1 MNPLN
6 RNEIYVQNE
15 DINLLE
21 TPTSLTYI
29 ILPNKTD
36 NTNTLWMMANHWL
49 KVLDYDVSHASSIM
63 DRHSIPKIT
72 LEHLNDQAAQ
82 SGYTISNKLKLPIRS
97 TTLFMS
103 ENSVINLLIKSKQPK
118 ADTISINDVE
128 TIFKHIMFKENVQHS
143 TSSPTKR
150 SASLLNEVAV
160 IHIKK
165 PRIES
170 TINNTSE
177 NTAEPESFKVISSKM
192 VIQEKLMKFGEN
204 LHVFVYLIYNE
215 KLWLLAKNICNIL
228 LYENCSKA
236 ILDHVTPTNSIIY
249 GEVADITKRSNNDQ
263 ATTVQKYSKFINEA
277 GLYQLIMKSK
287 SPKAKEL
294 QQWII
299 YEVVPSLKRTIQ
311 EPKRINT
318 LQSVTKAMENT
329 SNKLQIK
336 EFEFDS
342 KIVSFRYINS
352 SAGVWFVAKDMA
364 SMLCYYNPGKAIR
377 EHVSDYNIQEFD
389 GGPNRTPECDYRSS
403 LQNQTKLIN
412 EAGLYELIIGSKMPK
427 AQEFKKWVVCDV
439 LPSLRKTGH
448 YSMQQAS
455 MSDAE
460 NLNIINRV
468 VEGSN
473 AAWFEEKIKLLEELR
488 EKDRQMHETIHEKDQ
503 QLHQK
508 DGKIIHL
515 QQKVIEI
522 KPLIVSVPEQ
532 KNKFHVIELLT
543 IKTDDTGFKYGY
555 FCSRRQECSA
565 IDARPKPEEEPVL
578 LFSIKCANAI
588 NAYNCVKEYLRKIL
602 S

>member
-177 NTAEPESFKVISSKM
+177 NTAEPES
-192 VIQEKLMKFGEN
+192 
-204 LHVFVYLIYNE
+204 
-215 KLWLLAKNICNIL
+215 LLL
-228 LYENCSKA
+228 
-236 ILDHVTPTNSIIY
+236 
-249 GEVADITKRSNNDQ
+249 
-263 ATTVQKYSKFINEA
+263 
-277 GLYQLIMKSK
+277 
-287 SPKAKEL
+287 
-294 QQWII
+294 
-299 YEVVPSLKRTIQ
+299 
-311 EPKRINT
+311 
-318 LQSVTKAMENT
+318 
-329 SNKLQIK
+329 
-336 EFEFDS
+336 
-342 KIVSFRYINS
+342 
-352 SAGVWFVAKDMA
+352 
-364 SMLCYYNPGKAIR
+364 
-377 EHVSDYNIQEFD
+377 
-389 GGPNRTPECDYRSS
+389 
-403 LQNQTKLIN
+403 
-412 EAGLYELIIGSKMPK
+412 
-427 AQEFKKWVVCDV
+427 
-439 LPSLRKTGH
+439 
-448 YSMQQAS
+448 
-455 MSDAE
+455 
-460 NLNIINRV
+460 
-468 VEGSN
+468 
-473 AAWFEEKIKLLEELR
+473 
-488 EKDRQMHETIHEKDQ
+488 
-503 QLHQK
+503 
-508 DGKIIHL
+508 
-515 QQKVIEI
+515 
-522 KPLIVSVPEQ
+522 
-532 KNKFHVIELLT
+532 
-543 IKTDDTGFKYGY
+543 
-555 FCSRRQECSA
+555 
-565 IDARPKPEEEPVL
+565 
-578 LFSIKCANAI
+578 
-588 NAYNCVKEYLRKIL
+588 
-602 S
+602 